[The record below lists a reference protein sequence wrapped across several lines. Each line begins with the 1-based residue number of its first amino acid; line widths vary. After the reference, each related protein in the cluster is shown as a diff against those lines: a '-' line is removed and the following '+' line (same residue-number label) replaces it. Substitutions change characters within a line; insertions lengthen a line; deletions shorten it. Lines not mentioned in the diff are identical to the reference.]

1 MAKTF
6 SVVPMNMP
14 LLETGALQMDGNHQI
29 LPSCPAAI
37 PLRTFYR
44 QVTFGVFCK
53 TIAVC

>member
-1 MAKTF
+1 
-6 SVVPMNMP
+6 MNMP